1 MMGRAVL
8 KRLKESTLLTFFQ
21 LCKDWGLKLEQD
33 YTYNSMEGVIRFP
46 NGSEIYLRDLFAYP
60 SDPEFESFGSTEF
73 TTAFIDEASQVS
85 AKAKAIV
92 TTRLRF
98 RHKEFQTIP
107 KLLICSNPTKNF
119 LYYDFYKP
127 DKESKLLQYRKFVKA
142 LASDNPYLSES
153 YIEQLRRLPGPER
166 ERLLHGNWEYDDD
179 PAKMMEF
186 DKITDLFTNKPARTG
201 HKYITCDV
209 ARFGGDKITIGV
221 WDDFYMY
228 HMEVYEKE
236 STKETR
242 LHLEALEEKEHVPR
256 SNIIVDED
264 GVGGGVKDEMPGIMG
279 FVNNSTALH
288 GGNYSN
294 LKSQA
299 YFYLA
304 DYVNKGQIGIYPDI
318 RQEWKDRII
327 EDLEQ
332 VRKKDID
339 KDGKQAVVP
348 KEEVKERLGR
358 SPDYSD
364 CIAMRMW
371 FAIRG
376 SGEWGSSAVAML

>member
-1 MMGRAVL
+1 
-8 KRLKESTLLTFFQ
+8 
-21 LCKDWGLKLEQD
+21 
-33 YTYNSMEGVIRFP
+33 
-46 NGSEIYLRDLFAYP
+46 
-60 SDPEFESFGSTEF
+60 
-73 TTAFIDEASQVS
+73 
-85 AKAKAIV
+85 
-92 TTRLRF
+92 
-98 RHKEFQTIP
+98 
-107 KLLICSNPTKNF
+107 
-119 LYYDFYKP
+119 
-127 DKESKLLQYRKFVKA
+127 
-142 LASDNPYLSES
+142 
-153 YIEQLRRLPGPER
+153 
-166 ERLLHGNWEYDDD
+166 
-179 PAKMMEF
+179 
-186 DKITDLFTNKPARTG
+186 
-201 HKYITCDV
+201 
-209 ARFGGDKITIGV
+209 
-221 WDDFYMY
+221 MY